1 MEMQLYYGSSVGN
14 RDVDWFHSL
23 AEFPA
28 SPLSMSPPPPPPLLI
43 SDYTSFPMAA
53 APLSDIRGSLGDC
66 SSAIMLRED
75 AMMGCLPM
83 IPPPVATD
91 DTYGSNYALPPLPAD
106 LATAGLDDALLM
118 QPFSDIDLDAFAD
131 IELKTEPIDFDT
143 AIVPVDHDSGA
154 TPLAILNP
162 LQQNN
167 ASFSQLVRD
176 SEADDDKDSIN
187 VVCRGYGAA
196 AVGYAGHKEALPRRV
211 KRSSEESGAAAS
223 GKSLDHIGFEEL
235 RKYFY
240 MPITKAAR
248 EMNVGLTVLK
258 KRCRE
263 LGVARWPHRKMKSL
277 RSLILNIQEM
287 RKGAMSSVE
296 VKQELEAL
304 ERYCARMEENPAIEL
319 TEQTKKLR
327 QACFKENYKRRR
339 AAAGNLLDHCYGDFG
354 HQEMPLPR
362 MISPNSQSKGFFGY

>member
-1 MEMQLYYGSSVGN
+1 MTDHYCAGRASVDGHPLI
-14 RDVDWFHSL
+14 REE
-23 AEFPA
+23 ATTGFP
-28 SPLSMSPPPPPPLLI
+28 
-43 SDYTSFPMAA
+43 
-53 APLSDIRGSLGDC
+53 
-66 SSAIMLRED
+66 
-75 AMMGCLPM
+75 PM
-83 IPPPVATD
+83 IPPPFPTD
-91 DTYGSNYALPPLPAD
+91 DDLDSSYVLPPLPAD

-118 QPFSDIDLDAFAD
+118 QPFSDIDLDAFCNV
-131 IELKTEPIDFDT
+131 ELKPE
-143 AIVPVDHDSGA
+143 PVDPDTGMVPLGHDSGE
-154 TPLAILNP
+154 PPMAIMSP

-167 ASFSQLVRD
+167 AARGGVRQMVHD
-176 SEADDDKDSIN
+176 PHADDEESIN
-187 VVCRGYGAA
+187 VVARGYGA
-196 AVGYAGHKEALPRRV
+196 GQMEAPPRRV
-211 KRSSEESGAAAS
+211 KRSSERSGAAAT

-287 RKGAMSSVE
+287 RKGAMSSAE
-296 VKQELEAL
+296 VQRELEAL

-339 AAAGNLLDHCYGDFG
+339 AAAGSLLDHCYGDFG
-354 HQEMPLPR
+354 HQEMPMSR
-362 MISPNSQSKGFFGY
+362 MISRNSQSKGFSGC